1 MKRTIS
7 YFFIIKKVLCS
18 LIMASIFIL
27 FFFLISC
34 RPGEVPNIKTTVE
47 TVTEGSFSDGLAL
60 DRKGN
65 LYGSD
70 FYGNTVYKMTPS
82 RKVTV
87 FADGLVSPN
96 GIGINK
102 NGSIYVCDNFGN
114 TIYKYSE
121 EGIQLDS
128 IPAISPAGIK
138 RIPGTNDMLFVE
150 YNTNTINVLSE
161 DHTITNLYEGAPIN
175 GPAGI
180 AFDRRGNTY
189 IGNFNDRKIY
199 KYKNGSLSFIAE
211 LPAGAPNANFLG
223 FLTSAKGFLF
233 ATQLGEHKIYKINPN
248 KENDFEV
255 FTGSVLGNDDG
266 DISKA
271 TFNFPN
277 GILAN
282 SNGTILYISDA
293 GTSNL
298 RIIERKI
305 EY

>member
-1 MKRTIS
+1 MKRTVN
-7 YFFIIKKVLCS
+7 FFSKAKKAWSSTMLP
-18 LIMASIFIL
+18 IFIL
-27 FFFLISC
+27 SLLITSC
-34 RPGEVPNIKTTVE
+34 RPGEIPNLVTTVE
-47 TVTEGSFSDGLAL
+47 TVVDGSFHDGLAV

-70 FYGNTVYKMTPS
+70 FVGNTVYKMTPS
-82 RKVTV
+82 REVSV
-87 FADGLVSPN
+87 FVGGLVSPN

-102 NGSIYVCDNFGN
+102 NDEVYVCDNFGN

-150 YNTNTINVLSE
+150 YFTNTINRLGA
-161 DHTITNLYEGAPIN
+161 DNTITKLYEGAPIN

-180 AFDRRGNTY
+180 AFDRKGNAY

-199 KYKNGSLSFIAE
+199 KFKDGELSFIAE
-211 LPAGAPNANFLG
+211 LPAEAAEANFLG
-223 FLTSAKGFLF
+223 FLTYAKGFLF
-233 ATQLGEHKIYKINPN
+233 ATHIGEHKIYKINPK
-248 KENDFEV
+248 KENEFEV
-255 FTGSVLGNDDG
+255 FAGSMLGNADG
-266 DISKA
+266 AISEA

-277 GILAN
+277 GILA
-282 SNGTILYISDA
+282 SRDGKTLYVSDA

-298 RIIERKI
+298 RIIKATL

>member
-1 MKRTIS
+1 MKRTVN
-7 YFFIIKKVLCS
+7 YFLTLKKAMYSSTVIPVFLFS
-18 LIMASIFIL
+18 LL
-27 FFFLISC
+27 FISC
-34 RPGEVPNIKTTVE
+34 RPGEVPNITTTVE
-47 TVTEGSFSDGLAL
+47 TVTDGAFYDGLAI

-70 FYGNTVYKMTPS
+70 FVGNTVYKMTPS
-82 RKVTV
+82 REVTV
-87 FADGLVSPN
+87 FANGLVSPN

-102 NGSIYVCDNFGN
+102 DNEVYVCDNFGN

-121 EGIQLDS
+121 EGTQLDS

-161 DHTITNLYEGAPIN
+161 DNTITKLHEGAPIN

-199 KYKNGSLSFIAE
+199 KFKDGVLSFIAE
-211 LPAGAPNANFLG
+211 LPADAPNANFLG
-223 FLTSAKGFLF
+223 FLTYAKGFLF
-233 ATQLGEHKIYKINPN
+233 ATQLGEHKIYKINLN
-248 KENDFEV
+248 KENEVEV
-255 FTGSVLGNDDG
+255 FAGSVLGNDDG
-266 DISKA
+266 DISEA

-277 GILAN
+277 GILA
-282 SNGTILYISDA
+282 SPNGKVLYVSDA

-298 RIIERKI
+298 RIIESKI

>member
-1 MKRTIS
+1 MKRTVN
-7 YFFIIKKVLCS
+7 FFSAVKKVVWS
-18 LIMASIFIL
+18 SIMLSIFVL
-27 FFFLISC
+27 SLSVTGC
-34 RPGEVPNIKTTVE
+34 RPGETPNLITTVE
-47 TVTEGSFSDGLAL
+47 TVVDGSFHDGLAI

-70 FYGNTVYKMTPS
+70 FVGNTVYKMTPS
-82 RKVTV
+82 REVSV
-87 FADGLVSPN
+87 FVGGLVSPN

-102 NGSIYVCDNFGN
+102 KDEVYVCDNFGN

-128 IPAISPAGIK
+128 IPAVSPAGIK

-150 YNTNTINVLSE
+150 YNTNTINLLSE
-161 DHTITNLYEGAPIN
+161 DNTITKLYEGAPIN

-180 AFDRRGNTY
+180 AFDRKGNVY

-199 KYKNGSLSFIAE
+199 KYKNEELTFVAE
-211 LPAGAPNANFLG
+211 LPAEAPNANFLG
-223 FLTSAKGFLF
+223 FLTYARGFLF
-233 ATQLGEHKIYKINPN
+233 ATQIGEHKIYKINPN
-248 KENDFEV
+248 KENEFEV
-255 FTGSVLGNDDG
+255 FAGSALGSQDG
-266 DISKA
+266 DVSEA

-277 GILAN
+277 GILA
-282 SNGTILYISDA
+282 SRDGKTLYVSDA

-298 RIIERKI
+298 RIIKASL

>member
-1 MKRTIS
+1 MKRTVS
-7 YFFIIKKVLCS
+7 YFLSIKKRRYT
-18 LIMASIFIL
+18 SI
-27 FFFLISC
+27 ISC
-34 RPGEVPNIKTTVE
+34 TLFLSLLFSSCQPGEVPTITTTVD
-47 TVTEGSFSDGLAL
+47 TVTEGSFYDGLAI

-70 FYGNTVYKMTPS
+70 FVGNTVYKMNPA
-82 RKVTV
+82 REVTV
-87 FADGLVSPN
+87 FVDGLVSPN

-102 NGSIYVCDNFGN
+102 RDEVYVCDHFGN

-150 YNTNTINVLSE
+150 YNTNTINILSE
-161 DHTITNLYEGAPIN
+161 DNTVTKLYEGAPIN

-180 AFDRRGNTY
+180 AFDRRGDAY

-199 KYKNGSLSFIAE
+199 KYKDGDLTFIAE
-211 LPAGAPNANFLG
+211 LPATAPNANFLG
-223 FLTSAKGFLF
+223 FLTYARGFLF
-233 ATQLGEHKIYKINPN
+233 ATQLGEHKIYKINP
-248 KENDFEV
+248 KAENDFEV
-255 FTGSVLGNDDG
+255 FAGSTLGNDDG
-266 DISKA
+266 DISEA

-277 GILAN
+277 GILASRN
-282 SNGTILYISDA
+282 QKTLYVSDA

-298 RIIERKI
+298 RIIESGI

>member
-1 MKRTIS
+1 MKRTVN
-7 YFFIIKKVLCS
+7 YFFRVKKTRYS
-18 LIMASIFIL
+18 LPIVSALIL
-27 FFFLISC
+27 SSFLISC
-34 RPGEVPNIKTTVE
+34 RPGEVPNIITNVE
-47 TVTEGSFSDGLAL
+47 TVADGSFSDGLAI

-70 FYGNTVYKMTPS
+70 FYGNTVYKMSPS
-82 RKVTV
+82 KEVTV
-87 FADGLVSPN
+87 FADGLISPN

-102 NGSIYVCDNFGN
+102 DEEIYVCDHLGN
-114 TIYKYSE
+114 TIYKYSQ

-150 YNTNTINVLSE
+150 YNTNTINLLSE
-161 DHTITNLYEGAPIN
+161 DNTITKLHEGSPIN

-199 KYKNGSLSFIAE
+199 KYKDGALSFIAE
-211 LPAGAPNANFLG
+211 LPAEAPNANFLG
-223 FLTSAKGFLF
+223 FLTYAKGFLF

-255 FTGSVLGNDDG
+255 FAGSTLGNNDG
-266 DISKA
+266 DISEA

-277 GILAN
+277 GILAS
-282 SNGTILYISDA
+282 SNGKFLYVSDA

-298 RIIERKI
+298 RIIESHI

>member
-1 MKRTIS
+1 MKRTVN
-7 YFFIIKKVLCS
+7 YFFIIKKGTYS
-18 LIMASIFIL
+18 LLLVPAIIL
-27 FFFLISC
+27 SLFLVSC
-34 RPGEVPNIKTTVE
+34 RPGEVPNITTNVE
-47 TVTEGSFSDGLAL
+47 TVTDGSFSDGLAI

-82 RKVTV
+82 KEVTV
-87 FADGLVSPN
+87 FADSLVSPN

-102 NGSIYVCDNFGN
+102 DGEVFVCDHFGN
-114 TIYKYSE
+114 TIYKYSQ

-138 RIPGTNDMLFVE
+138 RIPGTSDMLFVE

-161 DHTITNLYEGAPIN
+161 DNTITKLHEGTPIN

-180 AFDRRGNTY
+180 AFDRRGNIY

-199 KYKNGSLSFIAE
+199 KYKDGNLSFVAE
-211 LPAGAPNANFLG
+211 LPAEAPNANFLG
-223 FLTSAKGFLF
+223 FLTYAKGFLF

-248 KENDFEV
+248 KENEV
-255 FTGSVLGNDDG
+255 EVLAGSVLGNDDG
-266 DISKA
+266 DISEA

-277 GILAN
+277 GILA
-282 SNGTILYISDA
+282 SPNGKVLYVSDA
-293 GTSNL
+293 GTRNL
-298 RIIERKI
+298 RIIESSI
-305 EY
+305 EH

>member
-1 MKRTIS
+1 MKRTVS
-7 YFFIIKKVLCS
+7 YFFS
-18 LIMASIFIL
+18 LRKLRYTLITLLAL
-27 FFFLISC
+27 LTFLLLSSCIS
-34 RPGEVPNIKTTVE
+34 GEVPNISTSVE
-47 TVTEGSFSDGLAL
+47 TVVEGSFYDGLAI

-70 FYGNTVYKMTPS
+70 FVGNTVYKMNPD
-82 RKVTV
+82 REVTV
-87 FADGLVSPN
+87 FVDGLVSPN

-102 NGSIYVCDNFGN
+102 KNEVYVCDHFGN
-114 TIYKYSE
+114 TIYQYSE
-121 EGIQLDS
+121 DGVQLDS

-150 YNTNTINVLSE
+150 YNTNTINILSE
-161 DHTITNLYEGAPIN
+161 DNIVTKLYEGTPIN

-180 AFDRRGNTY
+180 AFDKRGDAY

-199 KYKNGSLSFIAE
+199 KYKDGDLTFIAE
-211 LPAGAPNANFLG
+211 LPATAANANFLG
-223 FLTSAKGFLF
+223 FLTYARGFLF

-248 KENDFEV
+248 KENEFEV
-255 FTGSVLGNDDG
+255 FAGSILGNNDG
-266 DISKA
+266 DISEA

-277 GILAN
+277 GILASRN
-282 SNGTILYISDA
+282 QKTLYVSDA

-298 RIIERKI
+298 RIIESSI